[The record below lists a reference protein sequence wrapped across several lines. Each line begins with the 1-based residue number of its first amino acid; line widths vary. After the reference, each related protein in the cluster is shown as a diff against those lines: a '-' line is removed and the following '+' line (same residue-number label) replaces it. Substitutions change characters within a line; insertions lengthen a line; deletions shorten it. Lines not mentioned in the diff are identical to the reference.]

1 MRYLGLV
8 LIPLLVVFIFA
19 GPGCQQSQDE
29 PKVQMEQAVEEP
41 AAVPMMEKAPA
52 AMEEVEDEP
61 VVVEDEEVVIE
72 VEEPVAD
79 PAEAAKEG
87 SGLLK
92 QLKEKGEEETQ
103 KKADEYEVEKK
114 IDDLGM

>member
-1 MRYLGLV
+1 MRCVGLV
-8 LIPLLVVFIFA
+8 LITLLVVFIFA

-29 PKVQMEQAVEEP
+29 PKVQMEQAVEKP

-61 VVVEDEEVVIE
+61 VVIEDEEAVIE
-72 VEEPVAD
+72 VEEPA
-79 PAEAAKEG
+79 AEAAKEG

-92 QLKEKGEEETQ
+92 QLQERGEEETEKQ
-103 KKADEYEVEKK
+103 AEEHEVEKK
-114 IDDLGM
+114 LDELGM

>member
-19 GPGCQQSQDE
+19 GLGCQKAQDE
-29 PKVQMEQAVEEP
+29 SKVEMEQAVEQP
-41 AAVPMMEKAPA
+41 AKAPMMEKAPA

-61 VVVEDEEVVIE
+61 VVVEDEEVVVE
-72 VEEPVAD
+72 VEEPA
-79 PAEAAKEG
+79 AEAAKEG

-92 QLKEKGEEETQ
+92 QLKEKGEAEIEQQAEEH
-103 KKADEYEVEKK
+103 EVEKK
-114 IDDLGM
+114 IDDLGK

>member
-1 MRYLGLV
+1 MRYLGLL
-8 LIPLLVVFIFA
+8 LIPLVAVLVFA

-29 PKVQMEQAVEEP
+29 PKVQIEQAVEDP

-61 VVVEDEEVVIE
+61 LIVEEEEIVVEE
-72 VEEPVAD
+72 EEPV
-79 PAEAAKEG
+79 AEAAKEG

-92 QLKEKGEEETQ
+92 QLKEKGEEEAQ
-103 KKADEYEVEKK
+103 KKAGEYEVEKK
-114 IDDLGM
+114 IDDLGK

>member
-41 AAVPMMEKAPA
+41 AVVPMMEKAPA

-61 VVVEDEEVVIE
+61 LIVEEEDVVVEE
-72 VEEPVAD
+72 EEPVG
-79 PAEAAKEG
+79 EAAKEG

-92 QLKEKGEEETQ
+92 QLKEKGEEEAQ